1 MSETLPRRT
10 WSVEEKGLI
19 VAQTRVPGISVY
31 QAARRY
37 DVNVN
42 LVFKWLH
49 DPRFCSAAQ
58 LDPYELTFVPVEVS
72 GTLPVVASERTS
84 SEVQGTIKI
93 GMANGYQLE
102 ISGDYDVDKI
112 V

>member
-19 VAQTRVPGISVY
+19 VAQTRVPGISVS

-49 DPRFCSAAQ
+49 DPPVLLRSSA
-58 LDPYELTFVPVEVS
+58 
-72 GTLPVVASERTS
+72 
-84 SEVQGTIKI
+84 
-93 GMANGYQLE
+93 
-102 ISGDYDVDKI
+102 
-112 V
+112 